1 MRKKTVIMGAAGR
14 DFHNFNTCFKA
25 DPAFEVVA
33 FTATQIPFI
42 SDRRYPSALS
52 GPLYPDGI
60 PIYPEEELAGLIKDL
75 NVDTVVF
82 SYSDINNNAI
92 MSKAALC
99 VSLGADFIL
108 LASDKTMLASDKT
121 VITVSAVR
129 TGCGK
134 SGLTRYIGW
143 VLKGAGI
150 RTVAIRHP
158 MPYGDLAKERVQR
171 FSSHDDLQKAGCTIE
186 EMEEYEPLID
196 AGITVFAGVD
206 YAMILKEAEKEADVI
221 IWDGGNNDAP
231 FIRPDLAITVADPL
245 RANDE
250 ITHLHGTVNILLA
263 DLIIVN
269 KMNNAG
275 KDAYETVFKNIRS
288 LNTSARIIKTA
299 SVVES
304 DGEIEGKKVLVI
316 EDGPTLTHGGM
327 SFGAGIIA
335 AREKKAIPVDPRPW
349 AVGSIRETFERFP
362 HLAEVIPAMGYSAG
376 QRKDLEAT
384 INAVPCD
391 AVIVATP
398 MDLSKVITINKPV
411 VRVRYNIAEME
422 SPGVKDAIIGFIAS
436 IKRQS

>member
-25 DPAFEVVA
+25 DPAFEIVA

-42 SDRRYPSALS
+42 SDRRYPSLLS

-60 PIYPEEELAGLIKDL
+60 PIYPEEELARLIKNL

-82 SYSDINNNAI
+82 SYSDIDNNAL

-99 VSLGADFIL
+99 TSLGADFVL
-108 LASDKTMLASDKT
+108 LASDKTMLASGKT
-121 VITVSAVR
+121 VIAVSAVR

-134 SGLTRYIGW
+134 SGLTRYIGLL
-143 VLKGAGI
+143 LKGAGMS
-150 RTVAIRHP
+150 TVAIRHP
-158 MPYGDLAKERVQR
+158 MPYGDLVKERVQR
-171 FSSHDDLQKAGCTIE
+171 FASHDDLRKAGCTIE
-186 EMEEYEPLID
+186 EREEYEPLID

-245 RANDE
+245 RAGDE
-250 ITHLHGTVNILLA
+250 ITHLHGTVNILIA

-269 KMNNAG
+269 KMNNA
-275 KDAYETVFKNIRS
+275 DANAYETVFKNIRR
-288 LNTSARIIKTA
+288 LNPSARIIKTA
-299 SVVES
+299 SVVEA
-304 DGEIEGKKVLVI
+304 DGQIEGKKVLII

-349 AVGSIRETFERFP
+349 AIGSIRETFERFP
-362 HLAEVIPAMGYSAG
+362 HLAEVIPAMGYSQG
-376 QRKDLEAT
+376 QIKDLEAT

-398 MDLSKVITINKPV
+398 IDLSRIITINKPV
-411 VRVRYNIAEME
+411 VRVRYNIAEMD
-422 SPGVKDAIIGFIAS
+422 SPGVKDAILSFIAS
-436 IKRQS
+436 IKR

>member
-42 SDRRYPSALS
+42 SDRRYPRVLS

-60 PIYPEEELAGLIKDL
+60 PIYPEEELAWLIKNL

-82 SYSDINNNAI
+82 SYSDIDNNAI

-99 VSLGADFIL
+99 ASLGADFIL
-108 LASDKTMLASDKT
+108 LGAGKTMLASGKT

-134 SGLTRYIGW
+134 SGLTRYIGK
-143 VLKGAGI
+143 VLKDTGI

-158 MPYGDLAKERVQR
+158 MPYGDLVKERMQR
-171 FSSHDDLQKAGCTIE
+171 FATHDDLREAGCTIE

-206 YAMILKEAEKEADVI
+206 YTMILKEAEKEADVI

-245 RANDE
+245 RAGDE
-250 ITHLHGTVNILLA
+250 ITHLHGTINLLLA
-263 DLIIVN
+263 DVVVIN

-275 KDAYETVFKNIRS
+275 QDAYETVAKNIRR
-288 LNTSARIIKTA
+288 LNPSARIIKTA
-299 SVVES
+299 SEVKA
-304 DGEIEGKKVLVI
+304 DGEIEGKKVLII

-349 AVGSIRETFERFP
+349 AVGSIRETLARFP
-362 HLAEVIPAMGYSAG
+362 HLAEVVPAMGYSQG
-376 QRKDLEAT
+376 QIKDLEAT

-398 MDLSKVITINKPV
+398 VDLSKVITIKRPV
-411 VRVRYNIAEME
+411 IRVRYNIAEME
-422 SPGVKDAIIGFIAS
+422 RPGVKEAVSDFL
-436 IKRQS
+436 RQRKGRM